1 MASYD
6 ALINLKVKGLNKLKK
21 VEKSVNRI
29 NNFGKKS
36 RGSTS
41 TDTVLAAKLKKQ
53 KLITNELREQL
64 KVSNKIVKSNK
75 KERETKP
82 RTSSTRRRDRSISQN
97 MGIPRGC
104 LLYTSPSPRD

>member
-64 KVSNKIVKSNK
+64 KISNKVVKSNK
-75 KERETKP
+75 KERETRP

-97 MGIPRGC
+97 MGIPRGVK
-104 LLYTSPSPRD
+104 SGRGGGV